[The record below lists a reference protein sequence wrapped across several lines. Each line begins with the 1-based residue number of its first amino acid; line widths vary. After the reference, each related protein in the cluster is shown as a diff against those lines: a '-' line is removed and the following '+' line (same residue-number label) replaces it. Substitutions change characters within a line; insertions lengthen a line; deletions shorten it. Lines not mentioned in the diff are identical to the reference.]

1 VSAKNLV
8 TFTGQILCRENG
20 RITWSTMA
28 GFGEQSKPIAHE
40 IQKGSIAM
48 KLRNKILLG
57 VMTAVTL
64 GLWQGTTSAAAYST
78 NPSDVMQTAPQGLKI
93 DGKGYFEV
101 PAILGADNVTNMAK
115 ILPDSGRS
123 SLAPMD
129 GVELS
134 SYGVHDTGGAV
145 WSHDKSFDMYQ
156 NQRASM
162 WIYVSGVTGEQVGD
176 GMAFV
181 LQNDMRNNEGN
192 RAFSGAGESLGV
204 WGVDPKSSTNNAIAG
219 TAIQNSWALE
229 FDTRLNQTVPT
240 SGWNIKDAVPSDFDN
255 GKGVG
260 YSGTDGATPSEE
272 ITSQHLASGYPAQNN
287 TYTGIG
293 QTATFPGLSLL
304 PRTGYYYTQKH
315 LGLIRDSAGDDIIS
329 DAAWHHVVIDY
340 KAPAAGSTDGQMTYT
355 YDDEDPKT
363 GGPDRDV
370 ESVTEDID
378 LNNLNV
384 SENDPDVYWGFTGST
399 GDTPDG
405 DLAGGGTE
413 TSLVVFEQV
422 PTQVEAKSDVTMTDM
437 TQNKPITTGSS
448 FVKGNDRVQLKYN
461 LSDQSNNRDWKDVNA
476 KLKVP
481 AGVTISGGNYQTD
494 DSGAIHSFST
504 TPASDGY
511 IDVSLGDLSATTG
524 GTATVTLNGTV
535 DNTAGSRAVAM
546 SKFIGSNAITTAAT
560 PSFNVTKSALT
571 LSLDANS
578 QTQAINAGATSGAK
592 VTGTIGL
599 PATDTANADVT
610 LHATWDGNDYELPD
624 AEAHPTGSGT
634 TRTFSLTVPGNK
646 LTTTPNPHQLAL
658 YATDGTENSATAT
671 ATVTIG
677 QIKLG
682 DTSSQLTFTPTFLT
696 GSDQTVK
703 RDSDWSLDVDDTL
716 TKGSTWTLS
725 AQTAGLY
732 RDDVDAP
739 GNKLSGALVYKSTPV
754 AKPQTLGTT
763 PVAVDTGRSDGAAE
777 TTDVASD
784 WSGDTGLLLD
794 VDGGA
799 TQGTYSGE
807 ILWTLTS
814 AP

>member
-1 VSAKNLV
+1 
-8 TFTGQILCRENG
+8 
-20 RITWSTMA
+20 
-28 GFGEQSKPIAHE
+28 
-40 IQKGSIAM
+40 M
-48 KLRNKILLG
+48 KLRNKILLSA
-57 VMTAVTL
+57 MTVVTL
-64 GLWQGTTSAAAYST
+64 GLWQGTTVGAAST
-78 NPSDVMQTAPQGLKI
+78 APSDVMQTAPQGLEV
-93 DGKGYFEV
+93 DGKGYFDV
-101 PAILGADNVTNMAK
+101 PSSLGADNAANAAK

-156 NQRASM
+156 NQRAAM
-162 WIYVSGVTGEQVGD
+162 WIYVSGVPGEQVGD

-181 LQNDMRNNEGN
+181 LQNDTRNNEGN
-192 RAFSGAGESLGV
+192 QAFSGAGESLGV

-229 FDTRLNQTVPT
+229 FDTRLNQTAPAA
-240 SGWNIKDAVPSDFDN
+240 GWNINSTVPSDFDN
-255 GKGVG
+255 GQGIG
-260 YSGTDGATPSEE
+260 YSGTDAETPTED
-272 ITSQHLASGYPAQNN
+272 IRSQHLASGYPAQNE
-287 TYTGIG
+287 TYTGTG
-293 QTATFPGLSLL
+293 QAATFPGFSFF
-304 PRTGYYYTQKH
+304 PRTGYYYTQRH
-315 LGLIRDSAGDDIIS
+315 IGLIQDSGGTDIIS

-340 KAPAAGSTDGQMTYT
+340 KAPTAGSADGQMTYT

-363 GGPDRDV
+363 GGPNRNA

-378 LNNLNV
+378 LNKLNV
-384 SENDPDVYWGFTGST
+384 SESDPDVYWGFTGST
-399 GDTPDG
+399 GDTPDA
-405 DLAGGGTE
+405 DLANEGTE

-437 TQNKPITTGSS
+437 TQNKAITTGSS

-461 LSDQSNNRDWKDVNA
+461 LSDQSDNRDWQGINA

-481 AGVTISGGNYQTD
+481 AGVTLNSGSYQSND
-494 DSGAIHSFST
+494 GASHSFST

-511 IDVSLGDLSATTG
+511 VDVNLGDLSAITND
-524 GTATVTLNGTV
+524 TATVTLDGTV
-535 DNTAGSRAVAM
+535 TNTAGTRAVAM
-546 SKFIGSNAITTAAT
+546 SKFIGSNAITTATT
-560 PSFNVTKSALT
+560 PSFSVTKSALT
-571 LSLDANS
+571 LNLDANS
-578 QTQAINAGATSGAK
+578 QTQSIDAGATSGAK

-599 PATDTANADVT
+599 PATSTANADVT
-610 LHATWDGNDYELPD
+610 LHATWDGNEYTLPAAD
-624 AEAHPTGSGT
+624 AHPTGSGT
-634 TRTFSLTVPGNK
+634 TRTFSVTVPGSK

-682 DTSSQLTFTPTFLT
+682 DTSSKLTFTPTFLT

-703 RDSDWSLDVDDTL
+703 RANGWTLDVDDTL
-716 TKGSTWTLS
+716 TKGSTWSLS
-725 AQTAGLY
+725 AQTDGLY

-739 GNKLSGALVYKSTPV
+739 GNELDGTLIYKSTPT
-754 AKPQTLGTT
+754 AEPQTLGTT
-763 PVAVDTGRSDGAAE
+763 AVAVDTGSSDGTAE
-777 TTDVASD
+777 TTDVAND